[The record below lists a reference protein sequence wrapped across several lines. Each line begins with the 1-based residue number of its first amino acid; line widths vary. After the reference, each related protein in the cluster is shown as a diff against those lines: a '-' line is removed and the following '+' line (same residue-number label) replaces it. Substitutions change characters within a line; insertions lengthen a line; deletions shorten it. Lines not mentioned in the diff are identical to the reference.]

1 MLKIRRLFLIFMF
14 LCAAFSSSA
23 SIRRDSLLVKA
34 ACLEREVFSACCPMD
49 ANSALLMKS
58 EILSEV
64 GEYSK
69 ALECLNRIRLF
80 GLSYQERQELNIK
93 KAYLAYILEDY
104 DASLS
109 YLEEIG
115 MELGYVEPK
124 LKKDWAAL
132 ALSFFMPAGFLYV
145 EAPFIDAFVYTTMTA
160 ASIGWIVLQL
170 SSGCYVSGLLGGA
183 MALNVSFLGGQEKV
197 ASLLEKRNSDNI
209 KSAKKE
215 ALSSFFQASSE
226 GRIAHLE

>member
-14 LCAAFSSSA
+14 LCVAFSSRA

-34 ACLEREVFSACCPMD
+34 ACLEREVFSACSPVD

-69 ALECLNRIRLF
+69 AFECLNRISLF
-80 GLSYQERQELNIK
+80 SLGYQERQELNIR
-93 KAYLAYILEDY
+93 KACLAYYLEDY

-109 YLEEIG
+109 YLEENG
-115 MELGYVEPK
+115 VELGYIEPK

-132 ALSFFMPAGFLYV
+132 ALSFLMPAGFFYV
-145 EAPFIDAFVYTTMTA
+145 DAPFTDAFVYTTMTA
-160 ASIGWIVLQL
+160 ASVGWIVLQL

-183 MALNVSFLGGQEKV
+183 MALNVSFLGAQEKV
-197 ASLLEKRNSDNI
+197 ASLLEKRNFDII

-215 ALSSFFQASSE
+215 VLSSFFQASSE
-226 GRIAHLE
+226 GRTEHLE